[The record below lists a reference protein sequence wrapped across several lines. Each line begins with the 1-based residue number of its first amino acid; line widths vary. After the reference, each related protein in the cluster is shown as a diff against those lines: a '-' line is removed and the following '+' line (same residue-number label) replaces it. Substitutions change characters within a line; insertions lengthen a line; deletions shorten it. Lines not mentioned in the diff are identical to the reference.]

1 MGPGD
6 RATKS
11 PRRPGPLAAA
21 PLVLSQSPGAV
32 ADRFPDGQLYANLR
46 GFDPGGCALGP
57 GAAIRAILHALSVPP
72 DRLPIDPDAPGQPAG
87 GQAHNDRVGQRPRQR
102 PGPPAAARRPRLPGG
117 DDQPHL
123 TGLITTE
130 GARPLALDVLT
141 AEEAHQMLAYRL
153 GEDRVAAEPVAVQ
166 QIIAGCAGLPLA
178 LAIVA
183 ARAVTHPA
191 FALAAL
197 ADELREARLD
207 VLASA
212 ADGVDIRAVFSWS
225 YAALTAQAARL
236 FRLFGLAPGPTSP
249 RPPLQPGRPVP
260 GAGATP
266 AGRAHRYPP
275 A

>member
-1 MGPGD
+1 MPQGSLLAGKRIMIVLD
-6 RATKS
+6 NARDSAQV
-11 PRRPGPLAAA
+11 RPL
-21 PLVLSQSPGAV
+21 LPGA
-32 ADRFPDGQLYANLR
+32 
-46 GFDPGGCALGP
+46 PGSLAVMTSRTG
-57 GAAIRAILHALSVPP
+57 
-72 DRLPIDPDAPGQPAG
+72 
-87 GQAHNDRVGQRPRQR
+87 
-102 PGPPAAARRPRLPGG
+102 
-117 DDQPHL
+117 L